1 LKLPIRV
8 RLTAVYVFTAA
19 LLTAIGAI
27 LFQRSVHLGLTHH
40 VDAQLKSR
48 AIRVSRTVK
57 RAGPTAVHT
66 MTPAGSNV
74 LVEVIDPQ
82 GRFAVGSPELGGV
95 TLLDTAQQAAAA
107 RGSGGYQNVGAGP
120 DYRVYVQPAAT
131 TDGVFLAVAATPLD
145 TQNALTDTV
154 TGYLFI
160 AVVVVVVLGGV
171 GAWLLAGAALRPVER
186 LRRQV
191 AQLSGNDPS
200 SPLYVPGTGDE
211 IAALA
216 ESVNGLLA
224 RFSAGL
230 ARQRRFVAD
239 ASHEV
244 RTPLA
249 NLRTTLELATR
260 RVRTAE
266 ELTEAVRY
274 CEGEVIRLG
283 QLVDDL
289 LVLAAA
295 DEKVPLS
302 LLPDQRALPLLEA
315 AAMAARPTA
324 DAKCVDV
331 VVDADPDASAALNP
345 GMIRQ
350 VLDNLLSNAVR
361 HAPPGSR
368 IVLTA
373 QARPDSLL
381 ISVED
386 EGPGFPDGFAEQAF
400 ERFKRAEDEALDP
413 AGESV
418 APDAGGT
425 GLGLAVVR
433 AIARAHGGDAEAGN
447 GPSGGAVVSV
457 RLPRGV

>member
-1 LKLPIRV
+1 LKLPIQV
-8 RLTAVYVFTAA
+8 RLTAGYVFTAA

-27 LFQRSVHLGLTHH
+27 LFQRSVHIGLTHH
-40 VDAQLKSR
+40 LDVQLKSR
-48 AIRVSRTVK
+48 AIRVSRTVE
-57 RAGPTAVHT
+57 RAGPAAVHT
-66 MTPAGSNV
+66 ITPAGSNV
-74 LVEVIDPQ
+74 LVEVIDPK
-82 GRFAVGSPELGGV
+82 GRIATGSPELGGV
-95 TLLDTAQQAAAA
+95 TLLDTAQQATAAHEP
-107 RGSGGYQNVGAGP
+107 GGYQNVGAGP

-131 TDGVFLAVAATPLD
+131 SDGVFLAVAATPLD
-145 TQNALTDTV
+145 TQNELTNTV
-154 TGYLFI
+154 TGYL
-160 AVVVVVVLGGV
+160 AVAAVIVVVLGGV
-171 GAWLLAGAALRPVER
+171 GAWLLAGAALRPVEQ

-244 RTPLA
+244 RAPLA

-260 RVRTAE
+260 RVRTAD

-331 VVDADPDASAALNP
+331 VVDADPDAGAAIHP

-368 IVLTA
+368 VVLTA
-373 QARPDSLL
+373 EARPDSLR

-386 EGPGFPDGFAEQAF
+386 EGPGFPEGFAEQAF
-400 ERFKRAEDEALDP
+400 ERFRRAD
-413 AGESV
+413 AGTADADAGV
-418 APDAGGT
+418 GAGGT

-433 AIARAHGGDAEAGN
+433 AIARAHGGEAEAGN
-447 GPSGGAVVSV
+447 GTSGGAVVSV
-457 RLPRGV
+457 RLPRGF

>member
-1 LKLPIRV
+1 MKLPIQV

-27 LFQRSVHLGLTHH
+27 LFQRSVHLGLTRH

-57 RAGPTAVHT
+57 RAGPSAVHT
-66 MTPAGSNV
+66 MTPVGANV
-74 LVEVIDPQ
+74 LVEVIDPK

-107 RGSGGYQNVGAGP
+107 HGSGGYQNVGAGP
-120 DYRVYVQPAAT
+120 DYRVYVQPAT
-131 TDGVFLAVAATPLD
+131 TADGVFLAVAATPLD

-171 GAWLLAGAALRPVER
+171 GAWLLAGAALRPVEQ

-331 VVDADPDASAALNP
+331 VVDADPGASAALNP

-413 AGESV
+413 AGEGV
-418 APDAGGT
+418 AAEAGGT